1 MREVI
6 RAAKVGE
13 YIKLTSNSY
22 SFNKVGDILK
32 VSKTENS
39 SVGLVRVL
47 VEDHPHYPSSSR
59 QFGTWSYLMDEYVV
73 LEGYK
78 EEESNM
84 FKYED
89 FKTGDIILYESGR
102 REIVY
107 LNTENGDLRCAL
119 CEDGMRKGNSFAWLG
134 DFNLT
139 DMCSIAG
146 GKASKIMRAKYV
158 GFVGYTTGIN
168 NENYRTVW
176 ERKNEV
182 KEMTVEEI
190 SKALGYEVKVIKG

>member
-1 MREVI
+1 MREVK

-13 YIKLTSNSY
+13 YIKLTGNSY

-32 VSKTENS
+32 VSEVENS
-39 SVGLVRVL
+39 SVGLARVL

-59 QFGTWSYLMDEYVV
+59 QSGTWSYLMDEYVV

-78 EEESNM
+78 EEENNM

-119 CEDGMRKGNSFAWLG
+119 CEDGMREGYSFARLG
-134 DFNLT
+134 HFNLT
-139 DMCSIAG
+139 GMCSIAG
-146 GKASKIMRAKYV
+146 GKASKIMRAKYE
-158 GFVGYTTGIN
+158 GLVGYTTELN

>member
-1 MREVI
+1 MREVK

-13 YIKLTSNSY
+13 CIKLTGNSY

-32 VSKTENS
+32 VSEVKNS

-59 QFGTWSYLMDEYVV
+59 QSGTWSYLMGEYVV

-78 EEESNM
+78 EEENNM

-107 LNTENGDLRCAL
+107 LNTEHGDLRCAL
-119 CEDGMRKGNSFAWLG
+119 RDDGTRVDSSYAWLG
-134 DFNLT
+134 HFNLT
-139 DMCSIAG
+139 DMCSVAG
-146 GKASKIMRAKYV
+146 GKVSKILRAKYV
-158 GFVGYTTGIN
+158 GYVGYTKEVTEAI
-168 NENYRTVW
+168 YKTIW

-190 SKALGYEVKVIKG
+190 SKALGYEVKVVK